1 MRIIIGLGNPG
12 EKYLKTRH
20 NVGFTVLDKYAEKMG
35 LVWEHNKKFNADIAK
50 TPDLILLKPLTFMNN
65 SGQAVRQ
72 VLSYYKLL
80 QKKFGLLLPPNL
92 DLSALVTVV
101 HDEVDIDLGKYK
113 TSCNSRSA
121 GHRGVESIIMHLKTK
136 NFKRI
141 RIGVKTEAL
150 KNIPVEKFV
159 LQNFSDDELAVTN
172 KLLPEILALI

>member
-1 MRIIIGLGNPG
+1 
-12 EKYLKTRH
+12 
-20 NVGFTVLDKYAEKMG
+20 
-35 LVWEHNKKFNADIAK
+35 
-50 TPDLILLKPLTFMNN
+50 MNN

-80 QKKFGLLLPPNL
+80 QKKFGLLLPENL

-121 GHRGVESIIMHLKTK
+121 GHRGVESIIAHLKTK
-136 NFKRI
+136 NFTRI
-141 RIGVKTEAL
+141 RVGVKTEAL

-159 LQNFSDDELAVTN
+159 LQNFSADEQTEIDG
-172 KLLPEILALI
+172 LLPEILTLI